1 MLLSFSIHR
10 LMEYRMISIQAEFIT
25 GYLFALSIRQL
36 GRLKSFKYFI
46 FNFTYYNDFNVFLI
60 SIIATMAAMTSE
72 IGKDTQIPVAPM
84 NLDNSKD
91 NGIIITN

>member
-1 MLLSFSIHR
+1 
-10 LMEYRMISIQAEFIT
+10 MISIQAEFIT

-36 GRLKSFKYFI
+36 GKLKSFKFSFLK
-46 FNFTYYNDFNVFLI
+46 FNFTYYIDFNVFLI

-84 NLDNSKD
+84 NLDNRKD